1 MFTIHKLL
9 TQSQPFMIHLTV
21 LMLFVTIYY
30 FFPGGG
36 FEKNF
41 SVANPDKKAS
51 WIDCLYFGVTTHST
65 VGFGDILPKT
75 TGAKLCT
82 IAHIVVVFFI
92 VLTL

>member
-1 MFTIHKLL
+1 MPALLKLL
-9 TQSQPFMIHLTV
+9 TKTQPFMIHLTV
-21 LMLFVTIYY
+21 LMVFVTIYY
-30 FFPGGG
+30 SFPGG
-36 FEKNF
+36 FENNF
-41 SVANPDKKAS
+41 SVANKDKKSS

-82 IAHIVVVFFI
+82 IAHIVIVFFI

>member
-1 MFTIHKLL
+1 MLVFSKFL
-9 TQSQPFMIHLTV
+9 TRTEPFMIHL
-21 LMLFVTIYY
+21 LILAMFVMIYK
-30 FFPGGG
+30 FFPGG
-36 FEKNF
+36 FENNF

-82 IAHIVVVFFI
+82 IAHICVVFFV